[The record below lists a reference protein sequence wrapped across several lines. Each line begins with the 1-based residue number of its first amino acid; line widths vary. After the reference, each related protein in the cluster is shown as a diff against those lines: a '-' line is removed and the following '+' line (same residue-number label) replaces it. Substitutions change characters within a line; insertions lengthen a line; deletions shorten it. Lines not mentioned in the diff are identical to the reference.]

1 MDVNDLLEIVVEQ
14 NASDIHLTVGLPP
27 TLRLHGQLTPLDLP
41 TLREADTKELIGQL
55 LEGKPILMEKF

>member
-41 TLREADTKELIGQL
+41 TLREADTK
-55 LEGKPILMEKF
+55 